1 MKNKKVY
8 MIGWATQ
15 DNLEE
20 GVAEIIVS
28 LRNSIVTVRHGESNR
43 VLFTGKAHKG
53 DWSKIFNCIT
63 NVEGDIK

>member
-1 MKNKKVY
+1 MENPKLH

-28 LRNSIVTVRHGESNR
+28 LKNSIVTVRHGESNR
-43 VLFTGKAHKG
+43 VLFTGKAYKG
-53 DWSKIFNCIT
+53 DWSKIFNSIT
-63 NVEGDIK
+63 N